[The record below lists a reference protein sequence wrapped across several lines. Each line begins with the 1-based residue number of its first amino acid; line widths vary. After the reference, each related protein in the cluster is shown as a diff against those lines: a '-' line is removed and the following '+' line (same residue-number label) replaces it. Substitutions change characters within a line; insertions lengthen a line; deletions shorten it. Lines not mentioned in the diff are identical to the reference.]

1 MSNPL
6 DMFNGFLQTQKKVK
20 VMKKIL
26 RIAFIGILHMTA
38 YLWLLP
44 FVILPKFGNR
54 GTKITISILI
64 VISLIVLSSLV
75 IKKREKNPR
84 LKNKTRE
91 SLTLTKMQDFNPE

>member
-1 MSNPL
+1 MNL
-6 DMFNGFLQTQKKVK
+6 FRRERKVK

-26 RIAFIGILHMTA
+26 RIGFIGILHMTV

-64 VISLIVLSSLV
+64 LISLIVLSSLV